1 MTTAFEIRLSRR
13 LDALQLELHTL
24 YVSLH
29 RCQDLIADLVD
40 LSGMPRESPQFAE
53 KFAAIVRER
62 DRLRESR

>member
-13 LDALQLELHTL
+13 VDALQLELHTL
-24 YVSLH
+24 YVALH

-53 KFAAIVRER
+53 KLAAIARAREH
-62 DRLRESR
+62 LRESQ